1 MTFIAD
7 PVALRTFDP
16 DRAIELFTDG
26 GGPDG
31 ESRYKLVRSDG
42 AVVRFSTQWDQSRSD
57 EWLGRNPSARK
68 PAVYFVA
75 RTRGVFRDQTPA
87 ETDAIILEAMTA
99 FKGIHG
105 RPIDSDVAVF
115 FD

>member
-7 PVALRTFDP
+7 PVALRTLDP
-16 DRAIELFTDG
+16 ERGIELFTDG

-42 AVVRFSTQWDQSRSD
+42 AVVRFSTQWDQTRSD
-57 EWLGRNPSARK
+57 EWRRRNPLARQ
-68 PAVYFVA
+68 PAVYFVGHI
-75 RTRGVFRDQTPA
+75 RGAFDDRSRA
-87 ETDAIILEAMTA
+87 ETDAIISEAMTA